1 MIVVLLTDGIFE
13 IYWGAT
19 FEIKTIIYSMVKIEL
34 YYWWLLLLLNMEI
47 WVEQVLVEQNKI
59 GIEPIKLQ
67 HHGIIYESEHSVIEY
82 V

>member
-1 MIVVLLTDGIFE
+1 
-13 IYWGAT
+13 
-19 FEIKTIIYSMVKIEL
+19 
-34 YYWWLLLLLNMEI
+34 MEI